1 MMGASTRLEKLF
13 VMLAY
18 GVALLLIAYSIA
30 TVWTSLTGAME
41 HYTIHITLVFLL
53 VIVDL
58 ARRYAGTTAQQLAL
72 PVGEEDI
79 DHPSKFMLIFLI
91 LLAFGM
97 ISAGVYFVLQAKTL
111 EFSQPFISEM
121 DFYFGALLVFVILTV
136 TWLTWGWPLA
146 LICIL
151 GAAYFAF
158 GNMLPEAF
166 ATGRA
171 YDSNLIM
178 SYLAGMGG
186 PRGVLTYAPLSA
198 DVIFLLLVYGGA
210 LHGTRVIDMFGEVGN
225 AIGNM
230 FRGGVAYS
238 AMVAS
243 LLIGMVT
250 GQSVSNIALSG
261 SMTIPTMVRT
271 GFTRNQAGAIE
282 VLASTGSQLLPP
294 IMGLGAFL
302 MSEIL
307 GVSYVEVAIAAII
320 PAALYLFAVFAGI
333 VCVIASSKTIPY
345 KRQSVDWRMIAWIAP
360 SFLVSFSVL
369 VYLLA
374 YRFSAPMAAF
384 WGLVLVGGL
393 CLLRPKEYRPTFSGI
408 MSGLLEGALTGAR
421 LAVILS
427 AIGILVQMLVTTG
440 AGLSLGRLMIDVSSG
455 NLAIGLILGMC
466 VSLVIGMGLPTPAA
480 YALIAIVV
488 VPSLID
494 LGLSPMVANFYGFY
508 FAIFSTLTPPVAV
521 GILTAIKISDGTFL
535 GTAWECF
542 KLGAVCFLV
551 PFLFVAYPNIL
562 GFPNLVAETWAMVA
576 AFAIATFMLSAAI
589 YGAIPTRQLSLPER
603 IVVFVLGP
611 ALFGATLFVEGAV
624 WHALTPAAFFAWLA
638 WIYVDRSKNAENYSD
653 TSTER

>member
-1 MMGASTRLEKLF
+1 MTGVATRTEKLF
-13 VMLAY
+13 VMLTY

-41 HYTIHITLVFLL
+41 HYTIHITLIFLL

-58 ARRYAGTTAQQLAL
+58 ARRYSSATGQELGV
-72 PVGEEDI
+72 PVGEEEI
-79 DHPSKFMLIFLI
+79 SHPSKFMLAFTI
-91 LLAFGM
+91 LLAIGM
-97 ISAGVYFVLQAKTL
+97 VSAGVYFVMQAKTL
-111 EFSQPFISEM
+111 EFSQPFISPT
-121 DFYFGALLVFVILTV
+121 DFYFGALLVFVILAV
-136 TWLTWGWPLA
+136 TWLTWGWSLA

-158 GNMLPEAF
+158 GNLLPEAF

-171 YDSNLIM
+171 YDANLIM

-186 PRGVLTYAPLSA
+186 PRGVLTYTPLSA

-225 AIGNM
+225 AIGNL

-238 AMVAS
+238 AMAAS

-307 GVSYVEVAIAAII
+307 GISYIEIAIAAII
-320 PAALYLFAVFAGI
+320 PAALYVFAVFAGI

-345 KRQSVDWRMIAWIAP
+345 KRQPVDWRMIAWIAP
-360 SFLVSFSVL
+360 SFLISFVVL

-374 YRFSAPMAAF
+374 YRYSAPMAAF

-393 CLLRPKEYRPTFSGI
+393 CLLRPKDYRPTFSGI
-408 MSGLLEGALTGAR
+408 ASGLLEGALTGAR

-440 AGLSLGRLMIDVSSG
+440 AGLSLGRLMIDLSSG
-455 NLAIGLILGMC
+455 NLAVGLILGMC

-494 LGLSPMVANFYGFY
+494 LGLKPMVANFYGFY

-521 GILTAIKISDGTFL
+521 GILTAIRISNGTFL
-535 GTAWECF
+535 GTALECF
-542 KLGAVCFLV
+542 KLGAICFLV

-562 GFPNLVAETWAMVA
+562 DFPNLFMETWAMIG
-576 AFAIATFMLSAAI
+576 AFSIATFMLSAAI
-589 YGAIPTRQLSLPER
+589 YGAIPGRQLSPPER
-603 IVVFVLGP
+603 FVIFILGP
-611 ALFGATLFVEGAV
+611 ALFGATLFIEGAI
-624 WHALTPAAFFAWLA
+624 WHALTPAAFAAWMV
-638 WIYVDRSKNAENYSD
+638 WSYVDRTKNAEKYADASV
-653 TSTER
+653 ER

>member
-1 MMGASTRLEKLF
+1 MTAARPLSDKLLEGF
-13 VMLAY
+13 AY
-18 GVALLLIAYSIA
+18 SVALILIAYSIV

-41 HYTIHITLVFLL
+41 HYTIHVTLVFLL
-53 VIVDL
+53 AIADL
-58 ARRYAGTTAQQLAL
+58 ARRYGGGTAQLG
-72 PVGEEDI
+72 VTTGEEEI
-79 DHPSKFMLIFLI
+79 RAPSRIMFSFTL
-91 LLAFGM
+91 LLAVGM
-97 ISAGVYFVLQAKTL
+97 LAAGIYFVMQAKIL
-111 EFSQPFISEM
+111 EFSQPFISQR
-121 DFYFGALLVFVILTV
+121 DFVFGAVLVFVILAV

-146 LICIL
+146 VICIL
-151 GAAYFAF
+151 GAVYFAF
-158 GNMLPEAF
+158 GNMLPEAL
-166 ATGRA
+166 ATGRT
-171 YDSNLIM
+171 YDANLIM

-307 GVSYVEVAIAAII
+307 GISYVEIAIAAII

-333 VCVIASSKTIPY
+333 VCVISASKTIPY
-345 KRQSVDWRMIAWIAP
+345 KRQPVDWRLIAWIAP
-360 SFLVSFSVL
+360 SFVASFTVL

-374 YRFSAPMAAF
+374 YRYSAPMAAF
-384 WGLVLVGGL
+384 WGLVIVGML
-393 CLLRPKEYRPTFSGI
+393 SVLRPKEYRATFSGVA
-408 MSGLLEGALTGAR
+408 SGLLEGALTGAR

-440 AGLSLGRLMIDVSSG
+440 AGLSMGRLMIELSAG

-494 LGLSPMVANFYGFY
+494 LGIEPLVANFYGFY

-521 GILTAIKISDGTFL
+521 GILTAIRISNGTFM

-562 GFPNLVAETWAMVA
+562 GFPNLVAETWAMVG
-576 AFAIATFMLSAAI
+576 AFAIATLMLSASI
-589 YGAIPTRQLSLPER
+589 YGAIPGRKLSIGER
-603 IVVFVLGP
+603 YAVFAAGP
-611 ALFGATLFVEGAV
+611 ALFSATLFLEGAI
-624 WHALTPAAFFAWLA
+624 WHALTPMAFAGWMVWA
-638 WIYVDRSKNAENYSD
+638 YVDRTRNAQKYADASVEQ
-653 TSTER
+653 